1 MIDWQLAKAKDQLV
15 PLLVMD
21 TLGSYPGVCGMF
33 VAGVFSASLSS
44 LSTALN
50 SMAAVFLEDYI
61 KPLCKKPLTERQ
73 TAFTMRLCT
82 VIIGTLSTTLVFGV
96 ERMGTHVMQLF
107 MILSSVTQGPLFALF
122 VMGMLCPRLNSKV
135 CIEFSLRIRICF
147 MFTIPYR
154 VL

>member
-1 MIDWQLAKAKDQLV
+1 MIDCQLAKAKDQLV

-21 TLGSYPGVCGMF
+21 TLGAYPGVCGMF

-50 SMAAVFLEDYI
+50 SMAAVLLEDYI
-61 KPLCKKPLTERQ
+61 KPLSKRPLTERQ
-73 TAFTMRLCT
+73 TAITMRLCT
-82 VIIGTLSTTLVFGV
+82 VTIGTLSTVLVFGV

-135 CIEFSLRIRICF
+135 CIPCSSGMCG
-147 MFTIPYR
+147 
-154 VL
+154 